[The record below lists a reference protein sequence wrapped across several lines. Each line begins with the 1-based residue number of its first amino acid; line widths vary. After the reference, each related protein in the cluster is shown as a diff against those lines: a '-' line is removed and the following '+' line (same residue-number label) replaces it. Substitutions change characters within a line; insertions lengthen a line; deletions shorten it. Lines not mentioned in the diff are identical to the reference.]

1 MSAQPSILLRN
12 ASVFDGHNEQLHEG
26 KSVGIKNGRIEHFS
40 SEPWQETPDQE
51 IDLRGKTLMPGLI
64 DAHFHAYAGVDSF
77 PLVEE
82 LPLTYLAHSAR
93 NVLQAALS
101 RGFTSVRDA
110 AGADHGLWYAIESR
124 QFIGP
129 RLFFGGKALSQTGGH
144 GDVRP
149 SHAEA
154 CHCASMGGSLV
165 QVVDGVDDVT
175 VAAREIM
182 RSGAHQ
188 IKIMASGGLASPSDP
203 VWMSQYTEAEIKA
216 IVAEA
221 QRWRGYVMAH
231 AYGAD
236 TIARA
241 IRCGVRSIEHGNLID
256 EASARMVADAAAY
269 VVPTLITYDPFVGT
283 NEAELGASAAEDMGG
298 LAEFKRA
305 GLEAIE
311 TCRKVGVKLGFG
323 TDLFGSMH
331 RFQSQEFRMRAEVD
345 TPFQILHSAT
355 AINAEIVQK
364 PRELGCV
371 AEGAIADLL
380 VLDENPL
387 ENLAVLYREQPGI
400 RMVMKEGE
408 LVHDYL

>member
-1 MSAQPSILLRN
+1 MAANPSILFRN
-12 ASVFDGHNEQLHEG
+12 ALIFDGHRETLYADHQVGVRDG
-26 KSVGIKNGRIEHFS
+26 KIVHFS
-40 SEPWQETPDQE
+40 KEPWDEHPDRD

-64 DAHFHAYAGVDSF
+64 DAHFHAYAAVDSF
-77 PLVEE
+77 PMVEE
-82 LPLTYLAHSAR
+82 LPLTYLAHGAR
-93 NVLQAALS
+93 NILQAALG

-110 AGADHGLWYAIESR
+110 AGADYGLWRAIESR
-124 QFIGP
+124 EFIGP

-165 QVVDGVDDVT
+165 QVVDGVEAVT

-182 RSGAHQ
+182 RRGAHQ

-203 VWMSQYTEAEIKA
+203 IWMSQYTEAEITA

-221 QRWRGYVMAH
+221 NRWRGYVMAH

-241 IRCGVRSIEHGNLID
+241 VRCGVRSIEHGNLID
-256 EASARMVADAAAY
+256 AASARLVAEAGAY
-269 VVPTLITYDPFVGT
+269 VVPTLITYDPLEG
-283 NEAELGASAAEDMGG
+283 NEAELGASAAEMGG

-311 TCRKVGVKLGFG
+311 TCRREGVKLGFG

-331 RFQSQEFRMRAEVD
+331 RFQSQEFRMRAEVE

-355 AINAEIVQK
+355 AINAEIVQ
-364 PRELGCV
+364 RQGLLGCI
-371 AEGAIADLL
+371 AGGAIADLL
-380 VLDENPL
+380 VVDENPL
-387 ENLAVLYREQPGI
+387 ENLAVLYRERPGI

-408 LVHDYL
+408 IIHDNL